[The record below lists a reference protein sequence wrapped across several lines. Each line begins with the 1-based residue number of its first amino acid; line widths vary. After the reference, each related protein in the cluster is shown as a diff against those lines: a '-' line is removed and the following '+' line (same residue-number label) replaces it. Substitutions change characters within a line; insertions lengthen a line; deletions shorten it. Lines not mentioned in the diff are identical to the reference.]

1 MGALLSFPL
10 FRLRGDYFA
19 FATLAL
25 LPLFELLASN
35 LVDIT
40 RGSDGILLPPTTAMI
55 HGIDVKMYAYY
66 VALAASV
73 AVFLSEHLD
82 QPHAVRLCA
91 QGDPQRRA
99 GGRGGRHP
107 HLSDQAA
114 GHGLWRD
121 GGRGR
126 RRRLYLV
133 VPLHRAAHRVRPR
146 RRAHPGGHGAARRL
160 RPVVG
165 TVDRRRAAVGRHP
178 ASHRQPDDAA
188 IHHHRARDPADRPLH
203 AGRAVARA
211 MGAAR
216 SAAGAARPRASRA
229 DRRDSGG
236 GHARRLRRIAAAAD
250 RSRPLAGSACHARS
264 HHGLRRQCRRQP
276 RQPGG
281 PRRRNPAA

>member
-35 LVDIT
+35 LVPIT
-40 RGSDGILLPPTTAMI
+40 RGADGILLPPATAMI

-66 VALAASV
+66 VALAALDRRV
-73 AVFLSEHLD
+73 PVEHLD
-82 QPHAVRLCA
+82 EPHAVRLRA

-114 GHGLWRD
+114 GHGVRRD
-121 GGRGR
+121 GRGGR

-133 VPLHRAAHRVRPR
+133 VPLHRPAHRVRAR
-146 RRAHPGGHGAARRL
+146 RRAHSGGHGAARRL

-165 TVDRRRAAVGRHP
+165 PADRRHSALGRHP

-188 IHHHRARDPADRPLH
+188 IHHHRARHPADRPLH
-203 AGRAVARA
+203 ARRAVARPLD
-211 MGAAR
+211 AAR
-216 SAAGAARPRASRA
+216 SAAGAARPRAS
-229 DRRDSGG
+229 
-236 GHARRLRRIAAAAD
+236 
-250 RSRPLAGSACHARS
+250 
-264 HHGLRRQCRRQP
+264 
-276 RQPGG
+276 
-281 PRRRNPAA
+281 